1 MSRYSQ
7 KKQMRR
13 SFYLRRYVALMK
25 EHAQIALPVL
35 TGRLRLASAIHF
47 EEPARSDEIA
57 AVRALYDRYE
67 EIVRQQKRIVKYFI
81 RNDAERTKLIRKA
94 VLA

>member
-7 KKQMRR
+7 KRQMRR
-13 SFYLRRYVALMK
+13 SFYLKKYVSLLN

-47 EEPARSDEIA
+47 VEPARSEEIA
-57 AVRALYDRYE
+57 SVRALYDRYE
-67 EIVRQQKRIVKYFI
+67 AIVRQQKRIAKYHI
-81 RNDAERTKLIRKA
+81 RNDAERIRLVRKA
-94 VLA
+94 LVG